1 MMLLIVLTLLFVPLE
16 PIPPEP
22 VTGWASQ
29 YAKGVME
36 RVLDY
41 RIRHGTVIPDNVDGY
56 VAAQECSDIGKIVY
70 LRPLGSQNWESFWVA
85 DCAGPHLRPD
95 GLTGYQWMLRYN
107 ILVEVD
113 WETAVRWDTVG
124 RGIKVEMRE

>member
-1 MMLLIVLTLLFVPLE
+1 MKILLIILALFL
-16 PIPPEP
+16 IPSEP
-22 VTGWASQ
+22 VSQVGWASQ
-29 YAKGVME
+29 YAKGVMD

-41 RIRHGTVIPDNVDGY
+41 RVRHGATIPEEVDGY
-56 VAAQECSDIGKIVY
+56 VAAQSCDDIGKIIY
-70 LRPLGSQNWESFWVA
+70 LRPLGTEAWESFYVA

-95 GLTGYQWMLRYN
+95 GLTGYQWMIRYN